1 MYSIA
6 QARRR
11 ERNEKGCSP
20 AEGHCR
26 KVSVN
31 YEQHLLMSTKESFES
46 KHFFFLSAA
55 RSDTSKQQT
64 EFLPVALNS
73 TPQTYTSDLIY

>member
-1 MYSIA
+1 MYSTA

-46 KHFFFLSAA
+46 K
-55 RSDTSKQQT
+55 Q
-64 EFLPVALNS
+64 
-73 TPQTYTSDLIY
+73 